1 MRPPSRRAPRQFLR
15 RARPGGR
22 RRPAASPRG
31 TDRRDRSIDGCA
43 AHGCREVRL
52 PETPS
57 AASSAGRTPRPFVV
71 SSATRAPSPA
81 RSERICGLMSS
92 VEVAPLRT
100 RSSGNVSAPS
110 RRSATAWTSVPSGA
124 VNAQVTAQT
133 VSCSDPRFTSEI
145 SPASTVKPTG
155 KASLARSRRGST
167 SSPVRDSANSMS
179 MYSATDSPPVGSAS
193 PKLKRG
199 RGVNPVLV
207 ATGTAA
213 MRIARSQSR
222 AVSRCPVKRILPSL
236 A

>member
-1 MRPPSRRAPRQFLR
+1 MRPPSRRAPRQLLR

-31 TDRRDRSIDGCA
+31 TGRRDRSIDVCGA
-43 AHGCREVRL
+43 RGCRGVRP
-52 PETPS
+52 PETPTRQVRPG
-57 AASSAGRTPRPFVV
+57 GRRDRSWPVRRR
-71 SSATRAPSPA
+71 ATRPTA

-92 VEVAPLRT
+92 VDVVPLRM
-100 RSSGNVSAPS
+100 RSSGSVSACVS
-110 RRSATAWTSVPSGA
+110 RSTTASTSAPAGA
-124 VNAQVTAQT
+124 VSAQVTAQT
-133 VSCSDPRFTSEI
+133 VSCSEPRFASDS

-155 KASLARSRRGST
+155 KASLVRATSGAMSSVVIGSA
-167 SSPVRDSANSMS
+167 SSMS

-193 PKLKRG
+193 PKLNRG

-213 MRIARSQSR
+213 MRVARSHSR